1 MTTLVFL
8 AVAAA
13 LAAGAQHNAPEM
25 APRASANVTTAGASA
40 LGSGRI
46 AEAQGRLPDAMRS
59 YREAAA
65 GGSGEA
71 AKRLADI
78 YWRGAPGVE
87 RDLAESMRWNREAEV
102 RGERVAQAVRLR

>member
-13 LAAGAQHNAPEM
+13 LTMGAHNNPPDT
-25 APRASANVTTAGASA
+25 APRASANVTTAGVAA
-40 LGSGRI
+40 LGSARA
-46 AEAQGRLPDAMRS
+46 AEAQGRLPDAIRG

-71 AKRLADI
+71 AKRLGDI
-78 YWRGAPGVE
+78 YWHGAPGVE
-87 RDLAESMRWNREAEV
+87 RDLAESMRWYREAQAK
-102 RGERVAQAVRLR
+102 GETVAQAVRLR